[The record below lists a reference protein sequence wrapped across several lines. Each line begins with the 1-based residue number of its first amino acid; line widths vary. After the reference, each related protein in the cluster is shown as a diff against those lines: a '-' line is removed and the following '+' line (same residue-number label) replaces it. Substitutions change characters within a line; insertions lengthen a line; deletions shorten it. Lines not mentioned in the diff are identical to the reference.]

1 MSLAHSIYHNR
12 RWYSQHA
19 VPLGKFRLMWRIDLY
34 NGYLISKG
42 LFDTHE
48 RWCLERMALGTIL
61 AAKSKDA
68 YLGRGRGLLCQNT
81 VFWQCV
87 RRGRSK
93 DLTTLAF
100 YVAPSGQHY
109 RPDQQGYTYQDANA
123 YK

>member
-19 VPLGKFRLMWRIDLY
+19 VPLGEFRLMWRIDLY

-42 LFDTHE
+42 LFDSHE
-48 RWCLERMALGTIL
+48 RWCLKRMALGTIL

-68 YLGRGRGLLCQNT
+68 YLGRGRGLRCQNT

-87 RRGRSK
+87 HRCRREDMPAS
-93 DLTTLAF
+93 AF
-100 YVAPSGQHY
+100 YGACS
-109 RPDQQGYTYQDANA
+109 DW
-123 YK
+123 